1 MKQPLLEAAGEWNK
15 KQIIGVKMENCKG
28 RGMAV
33 VYSTY
38 EKVEQCKV
46 SMKQPLLEAAG
57 EWNKKQIIGVKMENC
72 KGRGMAVVYSTYE
85 KVEQCK

>member
-1 MKQPLLEAAGEWNK
+1 MFNLSQKCGKHTLKRNYTGIVNGPFVLSSKADVCQNKVSMKQSLLEAAGEWNK

-38 EKVEQCKV
+38 EKVEQCK
-46 SMKQPLLEAAG
+46 
-57 EWNKKQIIGVKMENC
+57 
-72 KGRGMAVVYSTYE
+72 
-85 KVEQCK
+85 